1 MIENNNLVVRDTN
14 IVDMMVLMVSVM
26 MVALKETNMVVMLVF
41 IIMNLQLKVEFD
53 YWCSW
58 GKIREKLKNN

>member
-53 YWCSW
+53 WCSW
-58 GKIREKLKNN
+58 GI